1 MTITR
6 RQTLKILYASQFL
19 TKWVETIS
27 QNLECECTF
36 FLCENEQ
43 FRSTSEIIK
52 VWLVIVIGSIIISML
67 TTVICDL
74 L

>member
-6 RQTLKILYASQFL
+6 RQTLKIVYASQFL

-43 FRSTSEIIK
+43 FRLPSEIIN
-52 VWLVIVIGSIIISML
+52 VWLVTVICIIISSML